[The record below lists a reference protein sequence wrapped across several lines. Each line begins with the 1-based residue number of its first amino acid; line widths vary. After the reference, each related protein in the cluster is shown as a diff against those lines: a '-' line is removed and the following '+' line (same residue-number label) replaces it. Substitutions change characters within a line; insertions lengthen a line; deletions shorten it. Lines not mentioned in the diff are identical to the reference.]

1 MYITLESYAET
12 SFCKMPNENLLYLF
26 WLGHI

>member
-12 SFCKMPNENLLYLF
+12 SVYEMPNENLLYLF
-26 WLGHI
+26 WLGHM